1 MGVFLV
7 VCNLDTYKAKIRWTK
22 HVCNYRFYSL
32 VMAPRR
38 DVMFIAKKYTFV
50 LLRVFRYSQRMT
62 RFRSKIRALLD
73 LFNIQA
79 FFSALQINVIILLQY
94 IDVKSVNMSETSG

>member
-1 MGVFLV
+1 
-7 VCNLDTYKAKIRWTK
+7 
-22 HVCNYRFYSL
+22 
-32 VMAPRR
+32 MAPRR

-94 IDVKSVNMSETSG
+94 IDVKSVNMSETSGWISPRIFVPATGVFIVKLNIK